1 MTSPHTASEE
11 DSRSNSSSSLFLESV
26 LSPVKLSDIGLD
38 LTAHTT
44 TPSAMNI
51 DVDMKKQKKRR
62 SRGTL
67 DPNSRS
73 AALNIADSFISGPI
87 GVMLGLQG
95 GAGTVDLDSRPSS
108 VPIVIIESQNVKKQ
122 LPIFSSSSSAS
133 RGLLRESATASTASP
148 SVSALHATQ
157 HTPSTP
163 PISLSHHSASEAF
176 SQLRGESSNSKYVG
190 RKHGTIEHK
199 EEVTLSAD
207 KTNFELQSG
216 RIDESDIADEAVA
229 RRLYR
234 QGWTVKNGGW
244 VADFGSSRSSTT
256 KLRLQDY
263 QSRQPLHG
271 DGALQDGVCLPV
283 ERRREGRSERY
294 VRSGS
299 ESGHREGERG
309 GRVGMRESPPDKE
322 ASLGDAFREERRGE
336 KLCKEG
342 EEERK
347 DEVQELEDIE
357 VEDALEREREAYAEK
372 EKQREEGR
380 EELRRKKYRR
390 ERLMVREK
398 ERARL
403 LEVELEKDRLWEEE
417 MLREQ
422 ESESEWQ
429 REQELMRT
437 REKERARAREWE
449 REELKVKASER
460 EAILAAIRKLE
471 EEREASIDI
480 EWQMKRERRK
490 ERDEIEIRKERE
502 RQKGNDLDDETLGA
516 RVPEER
522 FQGLHM
528 KEDEKCKTSEMA
540 RSSIKAQVNRIVG
553 QTKEVEMKVAVEE
566 ESGVDQQIIEKKVDE
581 RTLEECSMEEK
592 QITSRPNRRASAKL
606 GKIAEGSEEAID
618 FRIEGKEVEKEEV
631 SNEVQWEKEIKRIRE
646 ALNETERINEAE
658 KVRER
663 QRERERES
671 IIGRDGAP
679 GPRSL
684 VLPAQVTT
692 DSLVSPHSDG
702 DGGDVSSA
710 GALSQGRKDLNTSRA
725 HCTGEVEGIAEPA
738 SPFSPFNTVISS
750 PTQLNTS
757 LDSLR
762 ASIGISLLN
771 PKPPHFSSSS
781 DTSCAAS
788 LELKTLFWGGARG
801 RPGSEVANKSPLP
814 SASPP
819 HTPSHTMLSSLLPSP
834 AIIVRSAETE
844 IEVTSHAVGQGLG
857 PGAYPDVLSP
867 TDTATVMTSTI
878 SIVTA
883 PAISISTATSVTSQI
898 DPAFS
903 TPSRTQST
911 GSSRRNSSAS
921 VGEKMTHERR
931 HSSQS
936 SVLGHDTVAPPG
948 TRTPPVFNSNSRYS
962 SGSGGVGEMRVAA
975 YAKGESVRMMED
987 RNEEPHAFCSDRTSE
1002 KRDDRGWELTG
1013 SRSGSGGSGRDGDV
1027 TLSPPESPLTDTSH
1041 GVGDLMYSDLGIMLS
1056 LAVGQGAF
1064 RSEGRRKKERLEE
1077 GENGGGEVRVGRIEI
1092 NTPDVIREE
1101 ALGGREKGGR
1111 SDTSLEGQHDSHVFD
1126 FYPASPLYPV
1136 TPYGDSMYVTILNLT
1151 HMR

>member
-1 MTSPHTASEE
+1 M
-11 DSRSNSSSSLFLESV
+11 
-26 LSPVKLSDIGLD
+26 KLSDIGLD

-44 TPSAMNI
+44 TPSATNI
-51 DVDMKKQKKRR
+51 DVDMKKQKKR
-62 SRGTL
+62 STRGTL
-67 DPNSRS
+67 DPNSSS

-95 GAGTVDLDSRPSS
+95 GAGTLDLDSRPSS

-122 LPIFSSSSSAS
+122 LPISSSSSSAS

-163 PISLSHHSASEAF
+163 PLSPSHHSASEAF
-176 SQLRGESSNSKYVG
+176 RQLRGESSNSKHVG
-190 RKHGTIEHK
+190 HKQGTIEGK
-199 EEVTLSAD
+199 EEMTLSAD
-207 KTNFELQSG
+207 KSNFKLQSG
-216 RIDESDIADEAVA
+216 RTDESDIADEAVA

-234 QGWTVKNGGW
+234 HGWTVKNGGW
-244 VADFGSSRSSTT
+244 VADFGSSSSHTT
-256 KLRLQDY
+256 KLHLQDY
-263 QSRQPLHG
+263 RSRQPLHG
-271 DGALQDGVCLPV
+271 DGELQDGVCLPV
-283 ERRREGRSERY
+283 ECKREGRRE
-294 VRSGS
+294 RSGS
-299 ESGHREGERG
+299 ESGQRDEERG
-309 GRVGMRESPPDKE
+309 KRVGMRESPPDKE
-322 ASLGDAFREERRGE
+322 ASLGVAFREERRGE

-342 EEERK
+342 GEERK

-357 VEDALEREREAYAEK
+357 IEDALERVRKAYAEK
-372 EKQREEGR
+372 EKQREEER
-380 EELRRKKYRR
+380 EELRRKKDRR

-437 REKERARAREWE
+437 REKERARAREWD
-449 REELKVKASER
+449 REDMKVKASER
-460 EAILAAIRKLE
+460 EAILATVRKLE
-471 EEREASIDI
+471 EEREARIDN
-480 EWQMKRERRK
+480 EWQMERERRK
-490 ERDEIEIRKERE
+490 ERDEMEIRKERE

-522 FQGLHM
+522 FQGLHS

-553 QTKEVEMKVAVEE
+553 QMKEVEMKVAVEE
-566 ESGVDQQIIEKKVDE
+566 ESGTDQQIIEKKVDE
-581 RTLEECSMEEK
+581 RTLEDCPMEEK
-592 QITSRPNRRASAKL
+592 QITSRPTRRASATL
-606 GKIAEGSEEAID
+606 GKIAEGDEEAID
-618 FRIEGKEVEKEEV
+618 VRIEGKEVEKEEV

-692 DSLVSPHSDG
+692 DSLVSPRSDG
-702 DGGDVSSA
+702 DGCDVSRA
-710 GALSQGRKDLNTSRA
+710 GALSQGRKDVNTSRA
-725 HCTGEVEGIAEPA
+725 HCTGDEEEVEGIAEPA
-738 SPFSPFNTVISS
+738 SPFSPFNAVISS

-788 LELKTLFWGGARG
+788 LELKTLFWGGAG
-801 RPGSEVANKSPLP
+801 SRPGSEVSNRSPVP
-814 SASPP
+814 FASPP
-819 HTPSHTMLSSLLPSP
+819 HTPSHTLLSSLLQSP

-857 PGAYPDVLSP
+857 PGAYPDVRSP

-883 PAISISTATSVTSQI
+883 PAISISTATSVTSQV
-898 DPAFS
+898 DPAFT

-921 VGEKMTHERR
+921 VGEKMMHERR

-936 SVLGHDTVAPPG
+936 SILGHDTVAPPG
-948 TRTPPVFNSNSRYS
+948 TRTPPTFNSNSRYS
-962 SGSGGVGEMRVAA
+962 SGSGGVGEMSVAA

-987 RNEEPHAFCSDRTSE
+987 RNEEPHALSSDRTSE

-1013 SRSGSGGSGRDGDV
+1013 SGGSGRDSDV

-1041 GVGDLMYSDLGIMLS
+1041 GVGDLMYSDLGIVLS
-1056 LAVGQGAF
+1056 LAEGQGAF
-1064 RSEGRRKKERLEE
+1064 RPEGRRKKERSEE
-1077 GENGGGEVRVGRIEI
+1077 GEDGGGEVRVGRIEI
-1092 NTPDVIREE
+1092 NTPDIIREE

-1111 SDTSLEGQHDSHVFD
+1111 LDTSLEGQHDSRVFD